1 MKLLNNKVTSS
12 LFNGQHQHQLR
23 KQLSVIHK
31 LLLTNKKK
39 NNNFKFTVINNNNSN
54 LNSYNKQFH
63 INLFNY
69 QENKDNNNI
78 NNIYNNTK
86 NTNVV
91 EFNKENNSELNKE
104 LFINEKDQQE
114 YNNVKEKLYS
124 WQNDLL
130 DFRSGIIL
138 FFGSVIC
145 WFIYKKYF
153 KKEFEI
159 TLLKNKDFIV
169 NDNLLQKELEF
180 ILLDLSNNKFSED
193 LLNEVVLQNILQCFC
208 KIDNE
213 QISIL
218 STKIIQK
225 LLSEN
230 FNERTINYLY
240 EFTTRND
247 QFLNLLLLQKNLQNE
262 KNYLYN
268 QFFLYLDGKKSSSTT
283 ITNLEMLQ
291 YRMFDLYTFYF
302 SNPIIIKN
310 ILNDYKNN
318 NYKFNYINYL
328 FEKVNDFKTDKYD
341 RLFYLTCLQ
350 QLYLSLQQLDKND
363 TTIINE
369 FNKQYDKITKN
380 GKELQWLQ
388 FMEYPLQQSTV
399 ENQNNNNNNKLLP
412 HLFYLSFFAL
422 YFSNL
427 YKKRNVKSAV
437 LKTSLISYYYAYR
450 LNSDKIW
457 NEDLKSIDK
466 NTTLTNKEYAK
477 KWKMSNDTRFLID
490 SFHDIMTIVTCGFIP
505 FLLIHFTVGK
515 NQIIPISSLL
525 QNNNGNRNN

>member
-1 MKLLNNKVTSS
+1 MWKIIITTTN
-12 LFNGQHQHQLR
+12 
-23 KQLSVIHK
+23 
-31 LLLTNKKK
+31 LTLKKK
-39 NNNFKFTVINNNNSN
+39 KSRSWRDDLQDIKYGMFASLICW
-54 LNSYNKQFH
+54 LIYNKYF
-63 INLFNY
+63 
-69 QENKDNNNI
+69 E
-78 NNIYNNTK
+78 
-86 NTNVV
+86 
-91 EFNKENNSELNKE
+91 KEEEEETQIPL
-104 LFINEKDQQE
+104 LRNEK
-114 YNNVKEKLYS
+114 
-124 WQNDLL
+124 
-130 DFRSGIIL
+130 L
-138 FFGSVIC
+138 FS
-145 WFIYKKYF
+145 
-153 KKEFEI
+153 
-159 TLLKNKDFIV
+159 NFIV
-169 NDNLLQKELEF
+169 NDNLLQRELEF
-180 ILLDLSNNKFSED
+180 ILLNLVNHKFSKE

-247 QFLNLLLLQKNLQNE
+247 QFLNLLLLQKNLQNN

-283 ITNLEMLQ
+283 TNLEMLQ

-369 FNKQYDKITKN
+369 FNNQYEKITKN

-388 FMEYPLQQSTV
+388 FMKSYPLPQSTV

-412 HLFYLSFFAL
+412 HLFYFAFFAL
-422 YFSNL
+422 YFSTL

-450 LNSDKIW
+450 LNGDQFWEKK
-457 NEDLKSIDK
+457 LKSIDK
-466 NTTLTNKEYAK
+466 ESTTLTNKEFIK
-477 KWKMSNDTRFLID
+477 KWELTNNKRLRVDIV
-490 SFHDIMTIVTCGFIP
+490 HDIMTIVTGGFIP

-515 NQIIPISSLL
+515 IKLFS
-525 QNNNGNRNN
+525 